1 MLVSLQNRLKE
12 EKKKEVNLGF
22 LGGGVEVVVEER
34 GVCASKHLGLGL
46 GLGMGMGICNSEIR
60 LMDSYE
66 MYDCHILNK
75 NY

>member
-22 LGGGVEVVVEER
+22 LGGGVELVVEER

-46 GLGMGMGICNSEIR
+46 GMGICNSEIR